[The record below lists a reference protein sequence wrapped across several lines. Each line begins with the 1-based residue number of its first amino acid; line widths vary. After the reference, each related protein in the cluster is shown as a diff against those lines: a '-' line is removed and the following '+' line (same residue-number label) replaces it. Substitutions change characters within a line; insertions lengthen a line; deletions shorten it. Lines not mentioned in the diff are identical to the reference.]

1 MTKSSL
7 LQPSRRALT
16 SAEAEH
22 LRDRIRLS
30 GGRRFTNLIIAGGLF
45 IGLWL
50 LTPWGTDKQFWV
62 ATLTWLFIGA
72 VLVGWAYWDLRRQSK
87 AARQQFESALRRNAA
102 DVYGI
107 KATRF
112 VEFDEVEDEGA
123 AYAFELQD
131 GRIVFITGQDFYA
144 HDTFPC
150 LDFSLVHLLD
160 EKGDIVELLVESHAA
175 KAAPARVVTAPA
187 KRSLE
192 LPAHLTVMDKPLEA
206 LEEKLRQAAATP

>member
-1 MTKSSL
+1 VTNL

-30 GGRRFTNLIIAGGLF
+30 SGRRSTNLVIAGGLF
-45 IGLWL
+45 VGLWL

-72 VLVGWAYWDLRRQSK
+72 VLVGWAYWDLRQQSK
-87 AARQQFESALRRNAA
+87 AARQRFDSALRRNAA
-102 DVYGI
+102 DVFEI

-112 VEFDEVEDEGA
+112 VAFEEVEDEGA
-123 AYAFELQD
+123 AYAFELED
-131 GRIVFITGQDFYA
+131 SRTVFITGQDFYE

-150 LDFSLVHLLD
+150 LDFSITHLLD
-160 EKGDIVELLVESHAA
+160 EKDELVDLLVESHAE
-175 KAAPARVVTAPA
+175 KAAPARVVPATAKLA
-187 KRSLE
+187 LE
-192 LPAHLTVMDKPLEA
+192 LPAHLTVMEAPLAAIEDKMRHPNPA
-206 LEEKLRQAAATP
+206 

>member
-1 MTKSSL
+1 VTNL

-30 GGRRFTNLIIAGGLF
+30 GGRRFTNLVIAGGLF
-45 IGLWL
+45 VGLWL

-62 ATLTWLFIGA
+62 ATLTWLVIGA
-72 VLVGWAYWDLRRQSK
+72 VLVGWAYWDLHRQSK

-102 DVYGI
+102 DVFAI

-131 GRIVFITGQDFYA
+131 GRIVLITGQDFYA

-150 LDFSLVHLLD
+150 LDFSITHLLD
-160 EKGDIVELLVESHAA
+160 ENDEVIDLLVESHAE
-175 KAAPARVVTAPA
+175 KAAPARVVPATA
-187 KRSLE
+187 KLGLN
-192 LPAHLTVMDKPLEA
+192 LPAHLTLMEA
-206 LEEKLRQAAATP
+206 PFETIEDKLRAAAQP